1 MGTKTLNDAK
11 LANIEQGE
19 REAPGKSQAGL
30 QKPFAD
36 SLTDPESAE
45 GGMISK
51 QRFLTQ
57 SDPDILSKLLKEA
70 NAPTFLDN
78 RLRLAQ
84 TLYYGREEEE
94 KRQKKSRED

>member
-1 MGTKTLNDAK
+1 
-11 LANIEQGE
+11 
-19 REAPGKSQAGL
+19 
-30 QKPFAD
+30 
-36 SLTDPESAE
+36 
-45 GGMISK
+45 MISR

-57 SDPDILSKLLKEA
+57 SDRDILSKLLKEA

-94 KRQKKSRED
+94 KRQKKTKED